1 MKHTKGIG
9 WLLVLLLSFMVS
21 CKKSGTL
28 HNVVLNDSL
37 FQLITV
43 DPDDIDQEKRSCI
56 SEISDE
62 VKYIP
67 LQSGDSIL
75 IGKIKKIIVR
85 DGVYY
90 IWDNLSETIFCFNSE
105 GKFIS
110 KICKQ
115 GEAPDEYPR
124 ISHFTINMENG
135 NIIIYSDMSRCL
147 YEYTKSG
154 KLVKREIVSFILSSL
169 AVKGDQTY
177 CYLGKLPNVDF
188 FKETFPKSYRFLML
202 KDGHPSCQQLPYEFN
217 ECFLKIPL
225 SVNNF
230 SFYNDTLLLTEYLNP
245 EIYSIDFAGTLKPR
259 YRIKFLTNRYTPTF
273 SENVDLE
280 RMTRETKQGNLT
292 MLFDGFYETSKYLF
306 FNYSRGLVGMAYV
319 DKRKS
324 TIHNMGYFL
333 LDDFNQNTLPASMN
347 FVDDKYMYKIV
358 DAGQLLMKKEKGK
371 VEFSSYLNSI
381 CNGIEEFDNPVIIR
395 IKLK

>member
-1 MKHTKGIG
+1 
-9 WLLVLLLSFMVS
+9 MVS

-28 HNVVLNDSL
+28 QNVVLSDSL

-43 DPDDIDQEKRSCI
+43 DPDDIDQKKRSYI

-62 VKYIP
+62 VEYIP

-75 IGKIKKIIVR
+75 IGEIKKIIVK
-85 DGVYY
+85 DSIYY
-90 IWDNLSETIFCFNSE
+90 IWDNLAETIFCFNSE

-110 KICKQ
+110 RICKQ
-115 GEAPDEYPR
+115 GEAPDEYLR
-124 ISHFTINMENG
+124 ISDFTINLKNG
-135 NIIIYSDMSRCL
+135 NIIIYSDMSKCF

-154 KLVKREIVSFILSSL
+154 KLVGRTIVPFVLSSL
-169 AVKGDQTY
+169 AVRGDHAY
-177 CYLGKLPNVDF
+177 CYLGKLPNIDF
-188 FKETFPKSYRFLML
+188 FKETFPESYRYLML
-202 KDGHPSCQQLPYEFN
+202 KDGHSLCQQLPYDFN

-225 SVNNF
+225 SMNNF
-230 SFYNDTLLLTEYLNP
+230 SFYNDTLLLTEYLSP
-245 EIYSIDFAGTLKPR
+245 EVYSIDSAGSLKPR
-259 YRIKFLTNRYTPTF
+259 YRIQFSTNKYAPTF

-280 RMTRETKQGNLT
+280 RMEQEMKQGNLT
-292 MLFDGFYETSKYLF
+292 MLYNCFYETNKYLF

-333 LDDFNQNTLPASMN
+333 LDDFNQNTLPASIN
-347 FVDDKYMYKIV
+347 FVDDEYMYKIA
-358 DAGQLLMKKEKGK
+358 DPGQLLMKKGK
-371 VEFSSYLNSI
+371 ENFSSYLNNI
-381 CNGIEEFDNPVIIR
+381 CNNIQEFDNPVIIR